1 MKDRKVLLVE
11 DTLSDELLILRA
23 LRQSSVVTS
32 VDIARDGEEAVDYLI
47 GNTSVEAP
55 ALVLLDIKLPKLDG
69 HQVLSRIRAH
79 EATSQLPVVVLS
91 SSDEPRDIAQAYDAG
106 ANSYIVKPLDPRDL
120 NHTVSRLGDYWLV
133 INTPVNG

>member
-120 NHTVSRLGDYWLV
+120 NHTVSRLGDYWLA
-133 INTPVNG
+133 INTPVTG